1 MSNTDLRLYDY
12 FVKLC
17 EEKSFS
23 RAAERLNIS
32 PSTLTHQ
39 IQKLEHQLGVR
50 LVSRQTKSLVRLT
63 DAGVRFYESAIGIL
77 HQTTQAELMVRKVAR
92 GEIGR
97 VNLGYLVTTAWGGF
111 TPTIL
116 AEFQRV
122 KPGIEISIRGMATIG
137 ILNAIVGNEIDVGI
151 MSPPDRYP
159 PGLEAHTIYR
169 HHLVLAV
176 PANHRL
182 AHGRQPIKC
191 ATLKDEAF
199 VVATIE
205 SELGVRRLT
214 DAVTE
219 LGGFVA
225 KVARR
230 APEMTSILAY
240 VAAGFGIA
248 VVPHT
253 VSAVKLRSVAFREFE
268 GASQKPYPSVFV
280 RRSNETSPAT
290 LAFIDFVHDLKLK
303 TDQEGNP

>member
-39 IQKLEHQLGVR
+39 IQKLERHLGVP
-50 LVSRQTKSLVRLT
+50 LLSRRTKSIVRLT
-63 DAGVRFYESAIGIL
+63 EAGARFYDSAVTIL
-77 HQTTQAELMVRKVAR
+77 HQTTQAELVARKVAR

-97 VNLGYLVTTAWGGF
+97 VNLGYLVTTVWGGF

-116 AEFQRV
+116 ADFHRV
-122 KPGIEISIRGMATIG
+122 KPGIEINLRGMATIG
-137 ILNAIVGNEIDVGI
+137 ILHALIRNELDVGI
-151 MSPPDRYP
+151 MSPPDRLP
-159 PGLEAHTIYR
+159 ADLEAHVIYR

-182 AHGRQPIKC
+182 ARGTQPIKC

-205 SELGVRRLT
+205 SELGIRRLT
-214 DAVTE
+214 DGVTE

-248 VVPHT
+248 VVPRS
-253 VSAVKLRSVAFREFE
+253 VSALKVPSVAFREFE
-268 GASQKPYPSVFV
+268 GASQKLYPNVFV
-280 RRSNETSPAT
+280 HRKNETSPAT
-290 LAFIDFVHDLKLK
+290 MAFIDFVRALEPK
-303 TDQEGNP
+303 TDGKGRL